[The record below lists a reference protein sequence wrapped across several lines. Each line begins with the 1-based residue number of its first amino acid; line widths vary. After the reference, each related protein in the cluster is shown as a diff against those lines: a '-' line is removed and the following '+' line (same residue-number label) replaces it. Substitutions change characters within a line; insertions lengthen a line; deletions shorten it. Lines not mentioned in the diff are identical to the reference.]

1 MRRLTA
7 GTGDERALS
16 LEGSCHCRA
25 FVGAAL
31 LRFGAR
37 GQTRRARGRQLRLSE
52 RAISPQTTMRS
63 SVPGITSAIACVSI
77 FFACVAP
84 ADAVQLVTEQEAGY
98 PDDPYGIERGGPT
111 PGPEVEVVSPALSGL
126 VKSPFYLKIKFKA
139 HGGAEIDRDSIT
151 ITPLPFGAAF
161 FREARTRPL
170 AAFAVGAILGV
181 VATCAMTLS
190 VSVRYHQ
197 PIMPSDTFEWLE
209 NIEYVVSIALGF
221 GIGNMLARLP
231 GVSSWW
237 PQKDDW
243 VLVEVATALEK
254 RISYSSSPGG
264 WRENARPGRTS
275 QEHPRDRLP
284 RGGGCP

>member
-1 MRRLTA
+1 MGSDFPEHVRKVWSETQILLVLIGANWLRRA
-7 GTGDERALS
+7 DPLS
-16 LEGSCHCRA
+16 PWVAVRYVA
-25 FVGAAL
+25 VPTFAL
-31 LRFGAR
+31 LLAHYLIVNAFDLHAIY
-37 GQTRRARGRQLRLSE
+37 LR
-52 RAISPQTTMRS
+52 
-63 SVPGITSAIACVSI
+63 IACFVI
-77 FFACVAP
+77 
-84 ADAVQLVTEQEAGY
+84 
-98 PDDPYGIERGGPT
+98 
-111 PGPEVEVVSPALSGL
+111 
-126 VKSPFYLKIKFKA
+126 
-139 HGGAEIDRDSIT
+139 
-151 ITPLPFGAAF
+151 PLPFGAAF

-254 RISYSSSPGG
+254 RIPILPVLVDGARMPAPGELPKSIRG
-264 WRENARPGRTS
+264 IAYRAAADVHSGPDFDSHMARLIAGIDQILADAPG
-275 QEHPRDRLP
+275 
-284 RGGGCP
+284 